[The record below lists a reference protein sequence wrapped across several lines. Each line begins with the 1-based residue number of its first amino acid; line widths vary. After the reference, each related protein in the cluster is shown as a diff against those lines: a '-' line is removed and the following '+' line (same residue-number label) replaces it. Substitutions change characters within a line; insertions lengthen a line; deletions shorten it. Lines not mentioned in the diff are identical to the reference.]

1 MLPFYKGRSNRSSIV
16 TSVPGFFLVHE
27 GRRYDSKAIVGVAFG
42 YQFPDRGPLKSSQFS
57 GGQRTV
63 ERVLVDLGFMVE
75 GSRRSVHAQERL

>member
-1 MLPFYKGRSNRSSIV
+1 
-16 TSVPGFFLVHE
+16 
-27 GRRYDSKAIVGVAFG
+27 VGVAFG

-75 GSRRSVHAQERL
+75 GPSACARLSVRPCHSV